1 MLGQPGGTGIEEGR
15 QMADKRGDF
24 GSRAVGGLAA
34 VVAGFATRKAMTAA
48 WKKITGKEPPEHPED
63 PEVALAEAVGWA
75 AMMGVA
81 MATAR
86 MLATRLATKRLHGSS
101 AEKTD

>member
-1 MLGQPGGTGIEEGR
+1 
-15 QMADKRGDF
+15 MADKRGDF

-34 VVAGFATRKAMTAA
+34 IAAGFATRKALTLA
-48 WKKITGKEPPEHPED
+48 WKRVTGKEPPAHPED
-63 PEVALAEAVGWA
+63 PEVRLAEAVGWA

-81 MATAR
+81 MSTAR
-86 MLATRLATKRLHGSS
+86 LLATRVATRRLRGPSAA

>member
-1 MLGQPGGTGIEEGR
+1 
-15 QMADKRGDF
+15 MADKRGDF

-34 VVAGFATRKAMTAA
+34 VAAGFATRKAMTLA
-48 WKKITGKEPPEHPED
+48 WKRITGKEPPEHPED
-63 PEVALAEAVGWA
+63 PDVRLAEAVGWA

-81 MATAR
+81 MSTAR
-86 MLATRLATKRLHGSS
+86 LLATRVATRRLHGPAVEAAEKT